1 MTNLMQRVSALTIAV
16 ALAAAPV
23 VATAQE
29 TTEPEAPAEE
39 TQAPAETEA
48 PAEEAA
54 PAEAAPAEEATPAE
68 DAAPAEAAPLDEPAP
83 EADAPAAAVEE
94 EAEAP
99 VEDVEGTIVL
109 QDEDSILASELMGA
123 RVFNAADETVGD
135 INDAIISLDGT
146 VEGVVL
152 GVGGF
157 LGIGEKRVA
166 IEMQQLS
173 VQMDEDGDPRLIID
187 TTREALEEAPEFV
200 TADEQRREQ
209 EAQEMQAEQPAADGG
224 MAPAPADGDMVPTEG
239 DAAAP
244 AD

>member
-1 MTNLMQRVSALTIAV
+1 
-16 ALAAAPV
+16 
-23 VATAQE
+23 
-29 TTEPEAPAEE
+29 
-39 TQAPAETEA
+39 
-48 PAEEAA
+48 
-54 PAEAAPAEEATPAE
+54 
-68 DAAPAEAAPLDEPAP
+68 
-83 EADAPAAAVEE
+83 
-94 EAEAP
+94 
-99 VEDVEGTIVL
+99 
-109 QDEDSILASELMGA
+109 MGA